1 MRPGPS
7 RFTYVAGRH
16 EVIPSSEIVGRRVTR
31 HICARCGANSDNGDC
46 GHNCRSLTVM
56 A

>member
-1 MRPGPS
+1 MRRTTNP
-7 RFTYVAGRH
+7 FTYVAGRH
-16 EVIPSSEIVGRRVTR
+16 SVMPASEIVGRRVTR